1 MAQEQVQDRRVR
13 KTKGRLRDALVSLI
27 HEKSY
32 DSIVVKEILQR
43 ADIGRTAFYSH
54 FRDKDALLDSGIHQ
68 VLDEHR
74 RRSHGATARP
84 FSDVLWFS
92 LPVFEYV
99 EQFRKAAGVHMD
111 RHGRTIVHEHLRQVV
126 IEQIGDD
133 VQATVGFS
141 SRRPGRIPTDLLTD
155 YLAATFV
162 LVLNWWVESASSLS
176 PQQVD
181 EVFLALVVPTLAAEV
196 ERT

>member
-1 MAQEQVQDRRVR
+1 MAREQVQDRRVR

-32 DSIVVKEILQR
+32 GSIVVKEILQR
-43 ADIGRTAFYSH
+43 ADVGRTAFYSH

-74 RRSHGATARP
+74 LLSHRATARP

-99 EQFRKAAGVHMD
+99 EQFRNRAGVHM
-111 RHGRTIVHEHLRQVV
+111 GRQGRAIVHEHLRQVL
-126 IEQIGDD
+126 IEQIADD
-133 VQATVGFS
+133 VRATVGFS
-141 SRRPGRIPTDLLTD
+141 SGRAGRIPADLLTD

-162 LVLNWWVESASSLS
+162 LVLNWWVESASPLS

-196 ERT
+196 AKT